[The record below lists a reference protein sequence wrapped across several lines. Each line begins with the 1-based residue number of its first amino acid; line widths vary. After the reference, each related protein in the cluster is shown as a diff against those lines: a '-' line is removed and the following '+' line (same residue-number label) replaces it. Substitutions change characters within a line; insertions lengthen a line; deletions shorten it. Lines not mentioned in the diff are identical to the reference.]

1 MRNSTV
7 SAFVAYK
14 KIVNVISNEDNESIH
29 IESINRM
36 VEHFI
41 ETYPEEWMLSN
52 KLNEFISDLT
62 ITLNEQI

>member
-1 MRNSTV
+1 MRNSIV

-14 KIVNVISNEDNESIH
+14 KIVNVISNEDNETIH

-36 VEHFI
+36 VENFT

-52 KLNEFISDLT
+52 KLNEFVSDLT
-62 ITLNEQI
+62 ITLNEKI

>member
-14 KIVNVISNEDNESIH
+14 KIVNVISNEDNKSKH

-36 VEHFI
+36 IEHFE

-52 KLNEFISDLT
+52 KLNEFISDLKL
-62 ITLNEQI
+62 TLNKTT